1 VNWNSGYIRGLIAAA
16 LAEDIGTGDASVAAT
31 ISAAVHV
38 QARIEAKQEL
48 ICAGLPLAE
57 KVFQALDPEMRVEM
71 RRTDGCKVEKGQ
83 TVLQLD
89 GLAAAMLTG
98 EPTALNFLGRLSGI
112 ATLTH
117 EFVEK
122 IAGTGVKIRDTRKT
136 TPGLRLLERYAVRVG
151 GGMNRRFGLLDAIL
165 LKEHHI
171 VLAGGVKAALDQAHS
186 FASSQMKTQSMTAYD
201 AVGTQPSEAEASS
214 LPIQIEVRTEG
225 ELQEALSAGAEAV
238 LLKNMCPAEA
248 RQCVGMVRNVRPDC
262 IVEISGGITLANVHA
277 YAETGA
283 DYLSCGVLTQAAV
296 SAEFSLLV
304 DIVQ

>member
-1 VNWNSGYIRGLIAAA
+1 MNWESGYIRGLITAA
-16 LAEDIGTGDASVAAT
+16 LAEDIGTGDSFVAAT
-31 ISAAVHV
+31 ISAGVHGE
-38 QARIEAKQEL
+38 ARIEAKQEL

-71 RRTDGCKVEKGQ
+71 RRTDGCNVEKGQ
-83 TVLQLD
+83 TVLQLY
-89 GLAAAMLTG
+89 GVAAAILTG
-98 EPTALNFLGRLSGI
+98 EPTVLNFLGRMSGI

-117 EFVEK
+117 KFVEK
-122 IAGTGVKIRDTRKT
+122 IAGTGVKIRDTQKT

-151 GGMNRRFGLLDAIL
+151 GGMNCQFGLFDAIL

-186 FASSQMKTQSMTAYD
+186 FVSSQMKPRSMTAYE
-201 AVGTQPSEAEASS
+201 AVGTKPSEAEVSS
-214 LPIQIEVRTEG
+214 LPIQIEIRTEG
-225 ELQEALSAGAEAV
+225 ELQEALFAGAEAV

-248 RQCVGMVRNVRPDC
+248 RQCVGIVRNVRPEC
-262 IVEISGGITLANVHA
+262 IVEISEGITLANVRA

-283 DYLSCGVLTQAAV
+283 DYLSCAALTQAAPN
-296 SAEFSLLV
+296 AEFALLV

>member
-1 VNWNSGYIRGLIAAA
+1 VNWDSGYIRGLIAAA
-16 LAEDIGTGDASVAAT
+16 LAEDIGTGDAFVAAT
-31 ISAAVHV
+31 ISAGVHGE
-38 QARIEAKQEL
+38 ARIEAKQEL

-57 KVFQALDPEMRVEM
+57 KVFQVLDPEMRVEM
-71 RRTDGCKVEKGQ
+71 RRTDGCNVEKGQ

-89 GLAAAMLTG
+89 GGAAAILTG

-151 GGMNRRFGLLDAIL
+151 GGMNRRFGLFDAIL
-165 LKEHHI
+165 LNEHHI

-186 FASSQMKTQSMTAYD
+186 FASSQMKPRSMTAYE
-201 AVGTQPSEAEASS
+201 AVGTKPSEAEASS

-248 RQCVGMVRNVRPDC
+248 RQCVGIVRNARPEC
-262 IVEISGGITLANVHA
+262 IVEISGEITLANVRA

-283 DYLSCGVLTQAAV
+283 DYLSCAALTQAAPN
-296 SAEFSLLV
+296 AEFSLLV